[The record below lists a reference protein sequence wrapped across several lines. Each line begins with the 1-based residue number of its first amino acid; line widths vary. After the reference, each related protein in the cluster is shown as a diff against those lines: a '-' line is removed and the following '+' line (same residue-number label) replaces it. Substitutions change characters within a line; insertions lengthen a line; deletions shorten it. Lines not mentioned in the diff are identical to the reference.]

1 MVACF
6 CMSRNCNVWQW
17 CPGTDPDATCNGPS
31 CWTGQ
36 NADLSK
42 CSSTSALHLG
52 WVSQGTEAPV
62 CASPPPP
69 SGADDDG
76 TTTDDGTDDNGADDH
91 GADDG
96 SGADDDADD
105 DCDPC
110 AANAFPVSLN
120 DTQCSG
126 LTAQPAEAALD
137 VTTCRASCCAE
148 K

>member
-1 MVACF
+1 VQFFTILRVRQRAPLTGTSLRLIDVLFAAAVASYAAVVASF
-6 CMSRNCNVWQW
+6 SGRY
-17 CPGTDPDATCNGPS
+17 
-31 CWTGQ
+31 
-36 NADLSK
+36 NAFQSL
-42 CSSTSALHLG
+42 
-52 WVSQGTEAPV
+52 
-62 CASPPPP
+62 
-69 SGADDDG
+69 
-76 TTTDDGTDDNGADDH
+76 DN
-91 GADDG
+91 
-96 SGADDDADD
+96 DDADD